1 MAGVSPSRLP
11 VTEGRIFYG
20 WTIVIVGALIVFS
33 SGPGQ
38 SYTFAIFI
46 DSMIDDTGIS
56 RSTISG
62 LFMLSTGLGAVM
74 VATVSRLADRIGIRI
89 TVIVVGIAFA
99 GACFSMAFATGVIAF
114 YLSYAGL
121 RALGQGGITINAT
134 LLVNQWFVMRRGR
147 AIALM
152 GLGSPL
158 SSAILPPMSRFMIDQ
173 FGWRQAYAALG
184 VMVLL
189 LVVPPVLMFVR
200 NRPEDTGLYPD
211 GLSKPPEAE
220 QTLPVSED
228 GSDQRR
234 VLSSLSFWLLALPL
248 ATPALVLTALIF
260 HQTSIFEERGLSA
273 AVAAGVFVVFSI
285 GMASTSLITG
295 FVIERTGP
303 TRLIIFS
310 MLTLLSALVMS
321 MLVTSLWIAIAY
333 VFTMGVTVGVGQ
345 IVQGVTWAHYY
356 GRFGLGRVQGSAM
369 MVTFTGSAI
378 GPFPLALFH
387 DLTGNYDL
395 GIMAMMV
402 LPVISIIAII
412 LARPERTLEQNQ
424 FPDSGKIA

>member
-1 MAGVSPSRLP
+1 MTGVSPSRLP
-11 VTEGRIFYG
+11 VTGGRIFYG

-99 GACFSMAFATGVIAF
+99 GACFGMAFATGVIAF

-121 RALGQGGITINAT
+121 RALGQGGISINAT

-211 GLSKPPEAE
+211 GLSEPPEAE

-285 GMASTSLITG
+285 GMAATSLITG

-321 MLVTSLWIAIAY
+321 MLVNSLWIAIAY
-333 VFTMGVTVGVGQ
+333 VFAMGVTVGVGQ

-402 LPVISIIAII
+402 LPVLSIIAII